1 MFQSDD
7 CNPMNGRFMS
17 SKSAKGW
24 VLSPTSGP
32 RGQEPRVED
41 SHTLESKGAP
51 APGRDERKRWLAL
64 LLVCAAQLMIVLD
77 GTIVNVALPTIQSS
91 LGFSEVALSWVV
103 NAYLL
108 TFGGFLLLGG
118 RAGDLF
124 GRRRVFMLGLA
135 LFTLASLFCG
145 LAGSQALLVAAR
157 AVQGLGGA
165 IIARAA
171 LSIIITTF
179 TEPADRARAMG
190 IWGFV
195 VSGGGTIGVLLGGV
209 LVGTLGWPW
218 IFLVNLPIGIVA
230 LALCRPLLDAGRT
243 ESVDADGGFD
253 LSGALLVTASLVAA
267 VYAIIGAN
275 TIGWASAQTVVLLAV
290 AASLMG
296 LFVAVE
302 TRTRVPLVPLGI
314 FRSRNLTV
322 SNVVMVLTVA
332 GVFGWFFFGALYLQR
347 VLGYGSLQTGLAFL
361 PATLVLGALSYSAAA
376 KVVNRFG
383 VKPMLVVG
391 MSLMALSLAL
401 FARAPVGGSFVL
413 NVLPGML
420 LLGFGA
426 SFAFLTV
433 ILASVSGVPER
444 DAGLASGLVN
454 TAQQLGGALGLAVLA
469 SVAASRTEGL
479 GGTGSESVAALN
491 GGYHAAFFLSAIFV
505 ALAAV
510 LAAALLRLDR
520 DGKEVGGKMP
530 TPPSV
535 AGAGGAKPPP
545 KIPAAT
551 LADDRNTPG
560 EGG

>member
-1 MFQSDD
+1 VGGSRAF
-7 CNPMNGRFMS
+7 
-17 SKSAKGW
+17 
-24 VLSPTSGP
+24 
-32 RGQEPRVED
+32 
-41 SHTLESKGAP
+41 ESKGAP
-51 APGRDERKRWLAL
+51 APGRDDRKRWLAL

-77 GTIVNVALPTIQSS
+77 GTIVNVALPVIQSS
-91 LGFSEVALSWVV
+91 LGFSEVSLSWVV

-124 GRRRVFMLGLA
+124 GRRRVFMIGLA

-145 LAGSQALLVAAR
+145 LAGSQTMLVAAR

-165 IIARAA
+165 IIAPAA

-230 LALCRPLLDAGRT
+230 LALCRPLLDANRI
-243 ESVDADGGFD
+243 ERAEADGGFD
-253 LSGALLVTASLVAA
+253 LAGALLVTASLVAA

-275 TIGWASAQTVVLLAV
+275 TLGWASAQTIILLAV

-302 TRTRVPLVPLGI
+302 ARTRVPLVPLGI
-314 FRSRNLTV
+314 FRARNLTV
-322 SNVVMVLTVA
+322 SNVAMVLAVA
-332 GVFGWFFFGALYLQR
+332 GIFGWFFFSALYLQR

-361 PATLVLGALSYSAAA
+361 PAMLILGALSYSAAA
-376 KVVNRFG
+376 KIVNRFG
-383 VKPMLVVG
+383 VKPMLLGGMGSLVV
-391 MSLMALSLAL
+391 SLLL
-401 FARAPVGGSFVL
+401 FARAPVGGSFLVD
-413 NVLPGML
+413 VLPGML

-433 ILASVSGVPER
+433 ILASVSGVPECA
-444 DAGLASGLVN
+444 AGLASGLVN

-469 SVAASRTEGL
+469 SIAASRTEGL
-479 GGTGSESVAALN
+479 GGAGSEPVAALN
-491 GGYHAAFFLSAIFV
+491 GGYHAAFLLSAIFI

-520 DGKEVGGKMP
+520 DNKEVGEKTP

-535 AGAGGAKPPP
+535 SGVGGAGPTPDMPSDA
-545 KIPAAT
+545 PAN
-551 LADDRNTPG
+551 DKTPEERG
-560 EGG
+560 

>member
-1 MFQSDD
+1 MEGS
-7 CNPMNGRFMS
+7 R
-17 SKSAKGW
+17 
-24 VLSPTSGP
+24 
-32 RGQEPRVED
+32 
-41 SHTLESKGAP
+41 TLESKGAP
-51 APGRDERKRWLAL
+51 APGKDDRKRWLAL

-77 GTIVNVALPTIQSS
+77 GTIVNVALPVIQSS
-91 LGFSEVALSWVV
+91 LGFSQVSLSWVV

-124 GRRRVFMLGLA
+124 GRRRVFMAGLA

-165 IIARAA
+165 IIAPAA

-195 VSGGGTIGVLLGGV
+195 VSGGASIGVLLGGV

-230 LALCRPLLDAGRT
+230 LALCRPLLEAGRV
-243 ESVDADGGFD
+243 ESADGGFD
-253 LSGALLVTASLVAA
+253 LAGALLVTASLVAA
-267 VYAIIGAN
+267 VYAIVGAN
-275 TIGWASAQTVVLLAV
+275 TVGWTSAQTIILLAV

-302 TRTRVPLVPLGI
+302 ARTRVPLVPLGI

-322 SNVVMVLTVA
+322 SNVAMVLTVA
-332 GVFGWFFFGALYLQR
+332 GMFGWFFFSALYLQR

-376 KVVNRFG
+376 KAVNRFG
-383 VKPMLVVG
+383 IKPMLMG
-391 MSLMALSLAL
+391 GMALLAVSLLL
-401 FARAPVGGSFVL
+401 FARAPAEGSFLVD
-413 NVLPGML
+413 VLPGML
-420 LLGFGA
+420 LLGLGA
-426 SFAFLTV
+426 SFAFLTL

-469 SVAASRTEGL
+469 SVAASQTEGL
-479 GGTGSESVAALN
+479 GDVGSETVAALN
-491 GGYHAAFFLSAIFV
+491 GGYHAAFLLSATFV

-510 LAAALLRLDR
+510 LAAALLKLDKNGKDIGGIPADAATN
-520 DGKEVGGKMP
+520 DGK
-530 TPPSV
+530 
-535 AGAGGAKPPP
+535 
-545 KIPAAT
+545 T
-551 LADDRNTPG
+551 LG
-560 EGG
+560 ES